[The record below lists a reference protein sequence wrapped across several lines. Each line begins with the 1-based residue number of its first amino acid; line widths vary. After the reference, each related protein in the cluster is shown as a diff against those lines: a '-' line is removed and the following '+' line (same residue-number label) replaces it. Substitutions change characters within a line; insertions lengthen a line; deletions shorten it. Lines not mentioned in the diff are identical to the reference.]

1 MKILQIG
8 RLNWASQVEKLP
20 EDLEWLF
27 CEPEYIQNFLKL
39 EEEKL
44 LAESMKRM
52 VKHDVLLEKPKIH
65 IHFNAK
71 PIAYFVVLNWSY
83 LQHHRMGF
91 LEERC
96 FVN

>member
-44 LAESMKRM
+44 LAESMKSTM
-52 VKHDVLLEKPKIH
+52 
-65 IHFNAK
+65 
-71 PIAYFVVLNWSY
+71 Y
-83 LQHHRMGF
+83 
-91 LEERC
+91 C
-96 FVN
+96 